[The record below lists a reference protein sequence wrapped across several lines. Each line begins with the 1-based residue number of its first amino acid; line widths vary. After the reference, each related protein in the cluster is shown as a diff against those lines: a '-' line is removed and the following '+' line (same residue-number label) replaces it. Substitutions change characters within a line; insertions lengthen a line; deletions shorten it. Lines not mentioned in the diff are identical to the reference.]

1 MQCAGHGSVAAVRQS
16 HSLADVQLSKK
27 KKKRENTFNAEVI
40 LAQRRGLLYL
50 HFHHSLLYTQVLP

>member
-1 MQCAGHGSVAAVRQS
+1 MQCAGHGSVAAVQQS

-27 KKKRENTFNAEVI
+27 KKNTFNAEVI
-40 LAQRRGLLYL
+40 LAQRRGLFYL